1 MSRNNNIKYKILSA
15 KFRGNKTE
23 RNSFNSILIELTK
36 KSKKNKCIISD
47 STNLSNNKTKLIK
60 TENNSFQTNQQKISP
75 INSNINISTNKKR
88 TFNKLKIKS
97 RNETLNFISLNYIRK
112 LKSDNKNIITH
123 YSNKKYLNQIKK
135 DIEFKQKL
143 KGRLIKKLSNN
154 LIMTKNDVKN
164 LNEIYD
170 DNYKKKEIEELKNKS
185 SSFRGKNKINITTN
199 KSPGLIYSENNL
211 NRYQD
216 IYVTPK
222 EFLENNFSDK
232 EIFTILKDPSY
243 FHIDKY
249 PFNETEF
256 SVKTKLKDV
265 LNEEEKTKKKI
276 KIKKLIRQKNFTN
289 LSILNNNSINNNNNN
304 NNNYKI
310 FTIEKNKD
318 KKIIKNNNN
327 INENNKIKNQIN
339 KNIINKLKIKLNPKL
354 SERLILLTKPK
365 SKVNL
370 AKLDKELNERIEKRN
385 IRFQDKNVW
394 FLKKRYYKIEDKEK
408 NLKIKEQQEK
418 DNRFTNDIKLK
429 LEKIYLKKG
438 K

>member
-75 INSNINISTNKKR
+75 INSNINISTNKKKS
-88 TFNKLKIKS
+88 FNKLKIKS

-123 YSNKKYLNQIKK
+123 YSNKNYLNQIKK
-135 DIEFKQKL
+135 DIEFKQDL

-154 LIMTKNDVKN
+154 LVMTKNDVKS

-170 DNYKKKEIEELKNKS
+170 DSYLKKEIEELKIKN

-199 KSPGLIYSENNL
+199 KSPGLIHSENNL

-232 EIFTILKDPSY
+232 EIFIILKDPSY

-256 SVKTKLKDV
+256 SVKTKLKV
-265 LNEEEKTKKKI
+265 
-276 KIKKLIRQKNFTN
+276 
-289 LSILNNNSINNNNNN
+289 
-304 NNNYKI
+304 
-310 FTIEKNKD
+310 EKNKD
-318 KKIIKNNNN
+318 KKIIKNNNVK
-327 INENNKIKNQIN
+327 NNSDEKYKFQIN
-339 KNIINKLKIKLNPKL
+339 KNIINKLKIKLNPKIR
-354 SERLILLTKPK
+354 ERLILLTKPK

-370 AKLDKELNERIEKRN
+370 EKIDKELNERVEKRK

-394 FLKKRYYKIEDKEK
+394 FLKKRYYKMEDKEK
-408 NLKIKEQQEK
+408 KLKIKEQQEK
-418 DNRFTNDIKLK
+418 ENRFTNDIKLM
-429 LEKIYLKKG
+429 LEKIYRKKLK
-438 K
+438 

>member
-75 INSNINISTNKKR
+75 INSNINISTNKKKS
-88 TFNKLKIKS
+88 FNKLKIKS

-123 YSNKKYLNQIKK
+123 YSNKNYLNQIKK
-135 DIEFKQKL
+135 DIEFKQDL

-154 LIMTKNDVKN
+154 LVMTKNDVKS

-170 DNYKKKEIEELKNKS
+170 DSYLKKEIEELKIKS

-232 EIFTILKDPSY
+232 EIFIILKDPSY

-265 LNEEEKTKKKI
+265 LNEEEKTKKKM
-276 KIKKLIRQKNFTN
+276 KIKKLIRHNN
-289 LSILNNNSINNNNNN
+289 LSTINNNSIINNNIDK
-304 NNNYKI
+304 NYKF

-318 KKIIKNNNN
+318 KKIIKNNNDK
-327 INENNKIKNQIN
+327 NNSDEKHKYQIN
-339 KNIINKLKIKLNPKL
+339 KNIINKLKIKLNPK
-354 SERLILLTKPK
+354 
-365 SKVNL
+365 NL
-370 AKLDKELNERIEKRN
+370 EKIDKELNERVEKRK

-394 FLKKRYYKIEDKEK
+394 FLKKRYYKMEDKEK
-408 NLKIKEQQEK
+408 KLKIKEQQEK
-418 DNRFTNDIKLK
+418 ENRFTNDIKLM
-429 LEKIYLKKG
+429 LEKIYRKKLK
-438 K
+438 

>member
-75 INSNINISTNKKR
+75 INSNINISNNKKR
-88 TFNKLKIKS
+88 SFNKLKIKS

-135 DIEFKQKL
+135 DIEFKHDL

-154 LIMTKNDVKN
+154 LVLTKNDVKS

-170 DNYKKKEIEELKNKS
+170 DSYLKKEIEDLKIKN

-199 KSPGLIYSENNL
+199 KSPGLIYSEINL

-216 IYVTPK
+216 VYVTPK

-243 FHIDKY
+243 FHIDRY

-265 LNEEEKTKKKI
+265 LNEEEKTKKKM
-276 KIKKLIRQKNFTN
+276 KIKKLIRHNN
-289 LSILNNNSINNNNNN
+289 LSTINNNSIINNNNIDK
-304 NNNYKI
+304 NYKF

-318 KKIIKNNNN
+318 KKIIKNNNDK
-327 INENNKIKNQIN
+327 NNSDEKHKYQIN
-339 KNIINKLKIKLNPKL
+339 KNIINKLKIKLNPKIR
-354 SERLILLTKPK
+354 ERLILLTKPK

-370 AKLDKELNERIEKRN
+370 EKIDKELNERVEKRK

-394 FLKKRYYKIEDKEK
+394 FLKKRYYKMEDKEK
-408 NLKIKEQQEK
+408 KLKIKEQEEK
-418 DNRFTNDIKLK
+418 ENRFTNDIKLM
-429 LEKIYLKKG
+429 LEKIYRKKLK
-438 K
+438 